1 MADAAFL
8 GTLAF
13 GVSAGLATFLAPC
26 AYPLLPG
33 YVGYYLGDDDATAV
47 GAAVRGAA
55 AAAGALL
62 VLAALTGVV
71 VTVGRSVASRLVY
84 LEPVVGAALVAL
96 GAAYLLDRA
105 PELRVGLPARR
116 RSIAGFAAF
125 GGAYAVA
132 AAGCVAPV
140 FLGVVAQSLA
150 LPGAQAAAVLGGYAS
165 AVALPLVGV
174 TLAAAVGSDAFR
186 GLARHVGSV
195 RRLAGVVMVL
205 AGLGQLALSASF
217 LGFV

>member
-33 YVGYYLGDDDATAV
+33 YVGYYLRDDDATAG
-47 GAAVRGAA
+47 GAVVRGAA

-71 VTVGRSVASRLVY
+71 VSVGRSVASRLVY
-84 LEPVVGAALVAL
+84 LEPVVGAALVVL
-96 GAAYLLDRA
+96 GVAYLTDRA
-105 PELRVGLPARR
+105 PEVRVGLPARR
-116 RSIAGFAAF
+116 RSVAGFAAF
-125 GGAYAVA
+125 GGTYALA

-140 FLGVVAQSLA
+140 FLGVVAQSFA
-150 LPGAQAAAVLGGYAS
+150 LPGGQAAAVLAGYAA

-174 TLAAAVGSDAFR
+174 TLVAAAGSDALR
-186 GLARHVGSV
+186 GLSRYVGSV
-195 RRLAGVVMVL
+195 QRLAGGAMVL
-205 AGLGQLALSASF
+205 AGLGQLALSATF
-217 LGFV
+217 LGVV